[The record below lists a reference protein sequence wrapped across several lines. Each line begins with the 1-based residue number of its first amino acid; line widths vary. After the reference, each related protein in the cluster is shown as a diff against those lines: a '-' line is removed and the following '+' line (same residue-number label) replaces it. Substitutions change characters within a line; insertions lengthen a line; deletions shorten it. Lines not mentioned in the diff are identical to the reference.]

1 MGLQSGLLGLRGNL
15 GGLVFKT
22 DGTVATAP
30 AKRAVTAQ
38 RTKDNN
44 SEFGN
49 AASAGKR
56 LRDGLSKLTKVG
68 SGRYLVSR
76 VVKLMKDA
84 INLDLVSVRGQRNV
98 LDGEVSV
105 FEGFNFNDMKSIA
118 SVVVVNF
125 TALITRATGV
135 CTISIPAF
143 TPINDVDAPGGTTHF
158 KIIGESSAINFE
170 TGEFD
175 AMTAETAYLPLN
187 ATPLASQVLSMN
199 LADNSTNPIFTGVAI
214 EFYQFLNG
222 DYYVLDNASY
232 RVSSILKVDT
242 GI

>member
-1 MGLQSGLLGLRGNL
+1 MATQRGIVQL
-15 GGLVFKT
+15 VGTIGGIVFKA
-22 DGTVATAP
+22 DGSVAQAP

-56 LRDGLSKLTKVG
+56 FRDGLSKLTKAG

-76 VVKLMKDA
+76 IVKLMKDA

-118 SVVVVNF
+118 SVIVVNF
-125 TALITRATGV
+125 SALIVRATGV

-170 TGEFD
+170 TGAFD
-175 AMTAETAYLPLN
+175 SMTAETAYLPLN
-187 ATPLASQVLSMN
+187 ATPLASQTLTMN
-199 LADNSTNPIFTGVAI
+199 LMDGSTDPIFTGVAI

-222 DYYVLDNASY
+222 DYYILENASY
-232 RVSSILKVDT
+232 NVASILKVDT
-242 GI
+242 GV

>member
-1 MGLQSGLLGLRGNL
+1 MATQRGIVQL
-15 GGLVFKT
+15 VGKIAGMVFKA
-22 DGTVATAP
+22 DGSVAQAP

-56 LRDGLSKLTKVG
+56 LRDGLSKLTKAG
-68 SGRYLVSR
+68 SGRYVVSR
-76 VVKLMKDA
+76 IVKLMKDA

-98 LDGEVSV
+98 LDGEVTI
-105 FEGFNFNDMKSIA
+105 FEGFNFNDMKSLA
-118 SVVVVNF
+118 SVIVVNLS
-125 TALITRATGV
+125 ASITRSTGV
-135 CTISIPAF
+135 CEVLVPAF

-158 KIIGESSAINFE
+158 KIIAESSAINFE

-175 AMTAETAYLPLN
+175 AMSAETAYLPLN
-187 ATPLASQVLSMN
+187 ATPLASQTLSMN
-199 LADNSTNPIFTGVAI
+199 LADNSTDPIFTGVAI

-232 RVSSILKVDT
+232 NVASILKVDT
-242 GI
+242 GV